1 MQVDI
6 LIVFVAL
13 QPQPLLTVLSEE
25 LTTVSL

>member
-13 QPQPLLTVLSEE
+13 QHQPLLTVLSEE
-25 LTTVSL
+25 PITVSF